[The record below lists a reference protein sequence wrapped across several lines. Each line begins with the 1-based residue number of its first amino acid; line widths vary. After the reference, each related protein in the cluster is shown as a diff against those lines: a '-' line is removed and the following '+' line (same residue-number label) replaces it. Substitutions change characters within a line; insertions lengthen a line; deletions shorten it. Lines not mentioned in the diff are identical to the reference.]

1 MKKLQFVLVGL
12 VAIAFG
18 LTACQNTTPTTP
30 DSEPSLSAAQS
41 NASANAMVGRTT
53 IWADGELF
61 RSVVAPATFKASS
74 TPFDTLYTIPGPVGS
89 FSDGVAHISDSKP
102 GDQDYNG
109 GRWHHLVL
117 KEGVDASQYMN
128 ATSEEELDID
138 DFMATDMYFECP
150 LLPIN

>member
-1 MKKLQFVLVGL
+1 MKKLQFVLIGL
-12 VAIAFG
+12 VALAFG

-41 NASANAMVGRTT
+41 NASANARVGRTQ
-53 IWADGELF
+53 IWADDQLF
-61 RSVVAPATFKASS
+61 RSVVTPATFKASS
-74 TPFDTLYTIPGPVGS
+74 TPFDTLYTAS
-89 FSDGVAHISDSKP
+89 FKDGITHISDSKP

-117 KEGVDASQYMN
+117 KEGVDASKYSD
-128 ATSEEELDID
+128 ASREEDLDIA
-138 DFMATDMYFECP
+138 DFKATDMYFECP